1 LSDTRS
7 VSSARYLLQI
17 VSMGEWKAVA
27 YLNDIE
33 EAMRTAEKVP
43 AVRVFDTW
51 RKSEVQLQQVS
62 RGFRAVL
69 KAG

>member
-1 LSDTRS
+1 
-7 VSSARYLLQI
+7 
-17 VSMGEWKAVA
+17 MGEWKAVA